1 MLIRLY
7 EKKDFDS
14 IVELDCM
21 CFHDAWSV
29 PNWQDTLRMK
39 QYRCFVVEEE
49 SPRGF
54 LLVSTAADEG
64 EILKIGVD
72 VMHRG
77 KSYGMELLKKA
88 FRQWKIEGIKNIFL
102 EVRASNTSAICLYEK
117 AGFQNIGR
125 RKNYYKQPKEDAI
138 VYSLQ
143 LGMLEDKIENER

>member
-7 EKKDFDS
+7 EKKDFDA
-14 IVELDCM
+14 IMELDRM
-21 CFHDAWSV
+21 CFFDAWSAESW
-29 PNWQDTLRMK
+29 NDTLKME
-39 QYRCFVVEEE
+39 QYRCLIVEEE
-49 SPRGF
+49 LPRGF

-64 EILKIGVD
+64 EILKIGVA

-77 KSYGMELLKKA
+77 KSYGMELLKEA
-88 FRQWKIEGIKNIFL
+88 FRQWNIEGVKNIFL
-102 EVRASNTSAICLYEK
+102 EVRASNSSAISLYEK

-143 LGMLEDKIENER
+143 LGMLENKWENEK

>member
-1 MLIRLY
+1 MLIRSY
-7 EKKDFDS
+7 EKKDFDA
-14 IVELDCM
+14 ILELDRM

-29 PNWQDTLRMK
+29 QNWKETLKMQ

-54 LLVSTAADEG
+54 LLVSTATDEG
-64 EILKIGVD
+64 EILKIGVA

-77 KSYGMELLKKA
+77 KSYGMELLKEA
-88 FRQWKIEGIKNIFL
+88 FRHWRIEGVKNIFL
-102 EVRASNTSAICLYEK
+102 EVRASNDSAISLYEK
-117 AGFQNIGR
+117 VGFQKIGR

-143 LGMLEDKIENER
+143 LGMLEDK